1 MSPVGGPRHFDGS
14 GLGTITGWKCPACGA
29 DNAGPLEAGCQLCGS
44 GRPGTHVGQA
54 PPAAAEGPAVVQP
67 DPRIRAYEDW
77 ILSPEIMQLLSEV
90 TNGIVHGDTNPLPAF
105 VGKVFLAGWDAG
117 QRDRTMHTHSEPA
130 EPKTLPG
137 LPVALPFPVEGKVAR
152 TLIAALR
159 AFIDTLFME
168 ATDEIDSGEWCS
180 VEEAKALIAQLEAH
194 TNG

>member
-1 MSPVGGPRHFDGS
+1 MSPVGGPRHFAGP
-14 GLGTITGWKCPACGA
+14 GLGTIIAWKCPGCGA
-29 DNAGPLEAGCQLCGS
+29 DNSGLLEAGCQLCGS

-54 PPAAAEGPAVVQP
+54 PPAAAEGPAIGETHTKVMSF
-67 DPRIRAYEDW
+67 EDW
-77 ILSPEIMQLLSEV
+77 YGTYFLGREIPEVWVFNAVRAAFFAGLGMSRIM
-90 TNGIVHGDTNPLPAF
+90 G
-105 VGKVFLAGWDAG
+105 
-117 QRDRTMHTHSEPA
+117 THSEAA

-137 LPVALPFPVEGKVAR
+137 LVALPFPVEGKVAR
-152 TLIAALR
+152 TLIAALH

>member
-1 MSPVGGPRHFDGS
+1 MSPVGGPRHFDGP
-14 GLGTITGWKCPACGA
+14 GLGQLIAWKCPACGA
-29 DNAGPLEAGCQLCGS
+29 DNSGPLEAGCQLCGS

-54 PPAAAEGPAVVQP
+54 PPATAESAAIGEAT
-67 DPRIRAYEDW
+67 DPSIVAYEDW
-77 ILSPEIMQLLSEV
+77 WFTAKPVFDREHFRTALGGLDLATLQGLV
-90 TNGIVHGDTNPLPAF
+90 KRAF
-105 VGKVFLAGWDAG
+105 VAGFRRG
-117 QRDRTMHTHSEPA
+117 HTHLMNSHSEAA
-130 EPKTLPG
+130 EPKSLPG
-137 LPVALPFPVEGKVAR
+137 PVALPFPVEGKAAR